1 MWISHGKAYVL
12 LATASKASLFC
23 DLHMPSPPPPTPHT
37 RITEEDGTVVVYRC
51 YRTEMEIAGSLRAA
65 VSRCN
70 LPEEKPAPAFN
81 QGHAGPRLCSGRGC
95 LLFASCRH
103 SKRKFVA
110 GRPAG
115 GCFCRRTEDHSN
127 IAVHS
132 RLVGHSRREPKER
145 EGKREGGQSGF
156 CFCSFLPEVPSPAS
170 SSTCSKISWSP
181 PPSTSSLP
189 VAPSSV
195 RSRGTVSSQ
204 VGEILEHRQ
213 RGNAQSL
220 HGQLVCDQ
228 RAPHRSGT
236 KGDSIP
242 SSFS

>member
-1 MWISHGKAYVL
+1 M
-12 LATASKASLFC
+12 
-23 DLHMPSPPPPTPHT
+23 
-37 RITEEDGTVVVYRC
+37 VVYRC

-65 VSRCN
+65 VTEARR
-70 LPEEKPAPAFN
+70 EAGFH

-95 LLFASCRH
+95 LLFASCPPLEAQ
-103 SKRKFVA
+103 VCCWA
-110 GRPAG
+110 AG
-115 GCFCRRTEDHSN
+115 GRLFCRRTEDHSN

-204 VGEILEHRQ
+204 VGEIWSIDSGEMLKVFTDSSSATKELPTDLEPK
-213 RGNAQSL
+213 AT
-220 HGQLVCDQ
+220 
-228 RAPHRSGT
+228 A
-236 KGDSIP
+236 SIF
-242 SSFS
+242 FS